1 MSITFEVLL
10 NPRGTIEE
18 MEIQNVVG
26 DNMSQIKWAIN
37 HGLLGIHLPRDGLH
51 VVVRWLARFNDL
63 HKIIF
68 AVVYSPARPA
78 LLCRLL
84 I

>member
-1 MSITFEVLL
+1 MLL

-37 HGLLGIHLPRDGLH
+37 HELLGIHLPRDWLH
-51 VVVRWLARFNDL
+51 VVVRWFARFNNL

-68 AVVYSPARPA
+68 AVVYSQARPA

>member
-1 MSITFEVLL
+1 M
-10 NPRGTIEE
+10 EE
-18 MEIQNVVG
+18 MENQNVVG
-26 DNMSQIKWAIN
+26 DNMSQIIWAIN
-37 HGLLGIHLPRDGLH
+37 HRLLGMHLPRDWLH

-68 AVVYSPARPA
+68 AEVYSQARPA
-78 LLCRLL
+78 LLFTLL